1 MQSDNRFH
9 DSSPLPAPPSFIQRL
24 RSSLCSSCCF
34 GGGAG
39 DDDEVDLRPASPI
52 GSSTT
57 WLRSRAQELQ
67 EIRGRCRNLVARVAP
82 RHPHHHARRGS
93 GDFGYDPLSYALNFD
108 DGPDDHHDDDDR
120 LPGGGNAYRYRNF
133 SSRLP
138 PSPPRPAIAVASLRV
153 VTPLVR
159 RWPKA
164 NKEHSQE
171 NSLSW
176 LGNRVGGKRVSRGWA
191 FWFFNRTVQ
200 NQLYQLDLCKRA
212 VGENIIVYL
221 GTGCGKTH
229 IAVLLMYELGHLIR
243 NPSKSICIFL
253 APTVPLVRQ
262 VCASAC
268 CSFLIF
274 FLVLVMSTGANVT
287 MASLAASAVAG
298 SFSGP
303 YRPVY
308 TGLTADRYVDRPL
321 PGGIAKIDHRRLIS
335 VVDGR
340 LKEKSTVDGRLRKKR
355 EEEEEEEK
363 KKEEEEK
370 KKEEEEKEKKEE
382 DEKYLAR
389 VPSLPVG
396 DFSPRTGREIEV

>member
-171 NSLSW
+171 NSLS
-176 LGNRVGGKRVSRGWA
+176 
-191 FWFFNRTVQ
+191 
-200 NQLYQLDLCKRA
+200 YQLDLCKRA

-355 EEEEEEEK
+355 EEEEEEE
-363 KKEEEEK
+363 EK